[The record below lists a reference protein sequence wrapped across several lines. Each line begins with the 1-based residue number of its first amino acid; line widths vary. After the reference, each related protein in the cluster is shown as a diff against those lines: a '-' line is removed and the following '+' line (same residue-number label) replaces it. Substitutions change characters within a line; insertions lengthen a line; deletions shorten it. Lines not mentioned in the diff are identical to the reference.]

1 VVRLASSLRRLL
13 LGLADRLLPA
23 HIAVVEHAHAFA
35 VAHLLAAVAELGVA
49 DQLVHG
55 PKTADQLAPL
65 IGADTEALQRVLRAS
80 AVVGI
85 VRLDR
90 AGRFHETRLTRPLR
104 TGHPSAAGEWC
115 RYIGSPSLQAAWAHL
130 AETVCSGD
138 SAFRRVHRTDLFS
151 WFTAHPDEGRHFT
164 LGLGGLTR
172 SEAAMIIA
180 AYPFP
185 DRGVV
190 CDVAGGHGVLLGE
203 ILRAHPALRG
213 ILVES
218 PLVLAEAKSYFD
230 ALGIGDRVELVEGD
244 FFDGF
249 EARADVYVLKWIL
262 HDWDDPTCERI
273 IGKVSE
279 TMPSGSKLVVIEGEQ
294 KTNVPDPRF
303 SMIDAQML
311 VVTDGGREREGTEI
325 ETLVTKAGLTLGTRR
340 HTATDLLLVEAS
352 IAG

>member
-1 VVRLASSLRRLL
+1 
-13 LGLADRLLPA
+13 LADRLLPA

-35 VAHLLAAVAELGVA
+35 VAHLLAALAELGVA
-49 DQLVHG
+49 DHLADG
-55 PKTADQLAPL
+55 PKRADQLAPL
-65 IGADTEALQRVLRAS
+65 IGVDADALHRALRAA

-90 AGRFHETRLTRPLR
+90 SGRFHETRLTRPLR

-115 RYIGSPSLQAAWAHL
+115 RYIGSPALQAAWADL
-130 AETVCSGD
+130 AQTVRSGD
-138 SAFRRVHRTDLFS
+138 GAFRRVHGSDPFS
-151 WFTAHPDEGRHFT
+151 WFAAHPEEGRQFT

-180 AYPFP
+180 ACPLP
-185 DRGVV
+185 NNGVV

-213 ILVES
+213 ILVET
-218 PLVLAEAKSYFD
+218 PNVLAAAKSYFD
-230 ALGIGDRVELVEGD
+230 AIGIGDRVELVEGN

-249 EARADVYVLKWIL
+249 EARADVYLLKWVL

-279 TMPSGSKLVVIEGEQ
+279 TMHSGSTLVVVEGEQ
-294 KTNVPDPRF
+294 KANVPDPRF

-311 VVTDGGREREGTEI
+311 VVTDGGRERDGTEI
-325 ETLVTKAGLTLGTRR
+325 ETLVAKAGLTVGTRR
-340 HTATDLLLVEAS
+340 HTATDLVLVEAS
-352 IAG
+352 MAG

>member
-1 VVRLASSLRRLL
+1 
-13 LGLADRLLPA
+13 LLPA
-23 HIAVVEHAHAFA
+23 PIAVVEHAHAFA

-49 DQLVHG
+49 DHLADG
-55 PKTADQLAPL
+55 PKTAEQLARL
-65 IGADTEALQRVLRAS
+65 IGADADALHRALRAA

-90 AGRFHETRLTRPLR
+90 AGRFHETRLTQPLR
-104 TGHPSAAGEWC
+104 TGHLSSAGEWC
-115 RYIGSPSLQAAWAHL
+115 RYIGSPSLQAAWADL
-130 AETVCSGD
+130 GQTVRSGD
-138 SAFRRVHRTDLFS
+138 SAFRRVSGSDLFS
-151 WFTAHPDEGRHFT
+151 WFAAHPDEGRHFT

-185 DRGVV
+185 DEGVV

-203 ILRAHPALRG
+203 ILRAYPALRG
-213 ILVES
+213 ILVEA

-273 IGKVSE
+273 IGKVAE

-294 KTNVPDPRF
+294 KANVPDPRF

-311 VVTDGGREREGTEI
+311 VVTDGGRERDGTEI
-325 ETLVTKAGLTLGTRR
+325 EALVANAGLTVGTRR
-340 HTATDLLLVEAS
+340 RTATDLLLVEAS